1 MAGRYKFFL
10 PNRAPVNVI
19 PRLRVRTAQDP
30 VCQAV
35 SHAFHFVDHSRV
47 LYSLTDSLLP
57 SAEPE
62 GHISSG
68 VFLCCERGA
77 LRVSSIDG
85 QGLCRGQGAWDEL
98 GQLQRATGQAGDPP
112 ADQHTPLT
120 GFSPPHRTFPPICQT
135 DYIYHQKE
143 TSLYSPISGL

>member
-1 MAGRYKFFL
+1 MSRPKKLPRGLELGRSSLAVTCSDVSRAEETKAQEWCSLRVLSQLPILLGGVGRGSARAEERGLPRSVLLRPGPRGSGLLAGRYKFFL

-68 VFLCCERGA
+68 VF
-77 LRVSSIDG
+77 
-85 QGLCRGQGAWDEL
+85 
-98 GQLQRATGQAGDPP
+98 
-112 ADQHTPLT
+112 
-120 GFSPPHRTFPPICQT
+120 
-135 DYIYHQKE
+135 
-143 TSLYSPISGL
+143 